1 MTERGCTDDPMTTA
15 QTSIQTKNMNTTAL
29 AYIGDAVYEIYVRER
44 VLQKEHTHVDR
55 LHKLA
60 IGYVN
65 NEGQAKAVKRLLNDG
80 FLTVEEVA
88 LVKRAR
94 NHKTSSKPRN
104 ADPVNYKLATA
115 FEALIGWLHLEGRK
129 DRMEEI
135 IFRAM
140 EIIERPQQKA
150 GRPACV
156 SPAAYKPAGQAEGDD
171 Q

>member
-1 MTERGCTDDPMTTA
+1 
-15 QTSIQTKNMNTTAL
+15 MNTTAL

-44 VLQKEHTHVDR
+44 VLQQEKVHVDR

-65 NEGQAKAVKRLLNDG
+65 NAGQAKAVKRMMNEE
-80 FLTVEEVA
+80 FLTEEEVS

-94 NHKTSSKPRN
+94 NHKTASKPRN

-129 DRMEEI
+129 ERMEEI
-135 IFRAM
+135 IFHAM
-140 EIIERPQQKA
+140 EIIEETKH
-150 GRPACV
+150 
-156 SPAAYKPAGQAEGDD
+156 E
-171 Q
+171 